1 MIEKQTTT
9 NINAWALLQVIK
21 FRLSWDEIGLSYIV
35 LSSPVFSNVQPYWE
49 PLFCLNVL
57 WRLSNAIFYSSLPHR
72 VYVR

>member
-1 MIEKQTTT
+1 MIEKQTT

-21 FRLSWDEIGLSYIV
+21 FRLSWDEIGLSYIF

-49 PLFCLNVL
+49 PLFYLNIL
-57 WRLSNAIFYSSLPHR
+57 WHFSNAIFYSSLPHR